1 MNTYF
6 RILSFAKPYTKRLL
20 VTAFFMLIISACG
33 AATMYLLKPLFDQ
46 GFLNNNSTA
55 AFQVTVKI
63 ALMLVGITLVN
74 GLAFYVKDY
83 LYNNAG
89 QRIIM
94 DIRNKVYD
102 HVQNLSLS
110 YFSKNKTGQTLSR
123 LTIDVVNMQNAVS
136 SLASIFDNSTRFL
149 GYLAIVII
157 MDWKMGLIALGVAGL
172 ITYPVYTFG
181 RKLRH
186 ISVDTQ
192 NKIGEISSIAYE
204 GIANIRIVKA
214 FAMEKYEH
222 DKFSRANR
230 SFFDTLMKAVRI
242 TAMSQPIV
250 EFAGILAIAGL
261 IVIAGYKISHGMIT
275 IGQFLAFTGSLFM
288 LFNPIRNLNGTN
300 IQIQQSI
307 SSAERVFEL
316 LDTPQEVQ
324 DELNAAV
331 MPQFKG
337 DVVYKDVSFEYLP
350 GREVLKNIRLSI
362 KKGEVV
368 AIVGPSGSGKSTL
381 ADLLPRFYDVK
392 SGAIEIDGVDIKKFK
407 MSSLRSQVGIV
418 TQETILFND
427 SIKGNIAYGRA
438 DIAQAQV
445 ENAAKAANAHDF
457 ITRTQYGYD
466 TFIGERGVQLSGGE
480 RQRLSIA
487 RAILKNPPILI
498 LDEATSAL
506 DTESEKLVQNALE
519 KLMEAR
525 TTIVIAHRLST
536 IIRADKIVVLEKGEI
551 KAAGRHEELL
561 LSSPLYKKLYEMQF
575 AAH

>member
-1 MNTYF
+1 
-6 RILSFAKPYTKRLL
+6 
-20 VTAFFMLIISACG
+20 
-33 AATMYLLKPLFDQ
+33 
-46 GFLNNNSTA
+46 
-55 AFQVTVKI
+55 
-63 ALMLVGITLVN
+63 
-74 GLAFYVKDY
+74 
-83 LYNNAG
+83 
-89 QRIIM
+89 
-94 DIRNKVYD
+94 
-102 HVQNLSLS
+102 
-110 YFSKNKTGQTLSR
+110 
-123 LTIDVVNMQNAVS
+123 
-136 SLASIFDNSTRFL
+136 
-149 GYLAIVII
+149 
-157 MDWKMGLIALGVAGL
+157 
-172 ITYPVYTFG
+172 
-181 RKLRH
+181 
-186 ISVDTQ
+186 
-192 NKIGEISSIAYE
+192 
-204 GIANIRIVKA
+204 
-214 FAMEKYEH
+214 
-222 DKFSRANR
+222 
-230 SFFDTLMKAVRI
+230 
-242 TAMSQPIV
+242 
-250 EFAGILAIAGL
+250 
-261 IVIAGYKISHGMIT
+261 
-275 IGQFLAFTGSLFM
+275 
-288 LFNPIRNLNGTN
+288 
-300 IQIQQSI
+300 
-307 SSAERVFEL
+307 
-316 LDTPQEVQ
+316 
-324 DELNAAV
+324 
-331 MPQFKG
+331 
-337 DVVYKDVSFEYLP
+337 VYKDVSFEYLP

-438 DIAQAQV
+438 DIGQAQV

-536 IIRADKIVVLEKGEI
+536 IIRADKIVVLQKGEI

-561 LSSPLYKKLYEMQF
+561 VSSPLYKKLYEMQF

>member
-1 MNTYF
+1 MKTYF
-6 RILSFAKPYTKRLL
+6 RVLSFAKPYTKRLL
-20 VTAFFMLIISACG
+20 VAAFFMLVVSSCG

-46 GFLNNNSTA
+46 GFLNTNATA
-55 AFQVTVKI
+55 AFQVTLNI
-63 ALMLVGITLVN
+63 ALALVGITFVN
-74 GLAFYVKDY
+74 GIAFYIKDY

-94 DIRNKVYD
+94 DIRNEVYD

-123 LTIDVVNMQNAVS
+123 LTIDVVNMQNAVA
-136 SLASIFDNSTRFL
+136 SLAGIFDNATKFL
-149 GYLAIVII
+149 GYLIIVIF
-157 MDWKMGLIALGVAGL
+157 MDWKLGLIALGVAGL
-172 ITYPVYTFG
+172 IAYPVYTFG
-181 RKLRH
+181 RRLRH
-186 ISVDTQ
+186 ISIDTQ
-192 NKIGEISSIAYE
+192 NKIGDISSIAYE
-204 GIANIRIVKA
+204 GISNIRIVKA

-222 DKFSRANR
+222 DKFRHANR
-230 SFFDTLMKAVRI
+230 SFFDTLMKAIRI

-250 EFAGILAIAGL
+250 EFAGMLAMASL
-261 IVIAGYKISHGMIT
+261 VVVAGYKISHGMIT
-275 IGQFLAFTGSLFM
+275 IGQFLAFTGALFM
-288 LFNPIRNLNGTN
+288 LFNPIRNLNGIN
-300 IQIQQSI
+300 IQIQQAL
-307 SSAERVFEL
+307 SSAERIFEL

-324 DELNAAV
+324 DDIKAGI
-331 MPQFKG
+331 MPEFRKEIKYNN
-337 DVVYKDVSFEYLP
+337 VCFEYIP
-350 GREVLKNIRLSI
+350 GRPVLTAIKLDI

-381 ADLLPRFYDVK
+381 ADLLPRFYDTK

-438 DIAQAQV
+438 DIAQVDV
-445 ENAAKAANAHDF
+445 ENAAKAANAHNF
-457 ITRTQYGYD
+457 IIKTQHGYE
-466 TFIGERGVQLSGGE
+466 TLIGERGVKLSGGE

-506 DTESEKLVQNALE
+506 DTESEKLVQDALE
-519 KLMEAR
+519 KLMKSR

-551 KAAGRHEELL
+551 KAFGKHEELL
-561 LSSPLYKKLYEMQF
+561 VSSPLYKKLYEMQF
-575 AAH
+575 ETK

>member
-1 MNTYF
+1 MNIYF
-6 RILSFAKPYTKRLL
+6 RVLSFAKPYTKRLF
-20 VTAFFMLIISACG
+20 VAAFFMLVVSACG
-33 AATMYLLKPLFDQ
+33 AATMYLLKPLFDK
-46 GFLNNNSTA
+46 GFLNNNPSA
-55 AFQVTVKI
+55 AFQTTLNI
-63 ALMLVGITLVN
+63 ALALVGITFVN
-74 GLAFYVKDY
+74 GISFYIKDY

-136 SLASIFDNSTRFL
+136 SLFGIFDHSTKFL
-149 GYLAIVII
+149 GYLIIVIF
-157 MDWKMGLIALGVAGL
+157 MDWKLGLLALAVAALIA
-172 ITYPVYTFG
+172 YPVYTFG
-181 RKLRH
+181 RRLRR
-186 ISVDTQ
+186 ISINTQ
-192 NKIGEISSIAYE
+192 NKIGDISSIAYE

-222 DKFSRANR
+222 DKFSRSNR
-230 SFFDTLMKAVRI
+230 SFFDSLMKAVRI

-250 EFAGILAIAGL
+250 EFAGILAVAGL
-261 IVIAGYKISHGMIT
+261 VVIAGYKISHGIIT
-275 IGQFLAFTGSLFM
+275 IGQFLAFTGALFM
-288 LFNPIRNLNGTN
+288 LFNPIRNLNGIN
-300 IQIQQSI
+300 VQIQQAL

-316 LDTPQEVQ
+316 LDTPQEVK
-324 DELNAAV
+324 DDFKAEV
-331 MPQFKG
+331 MPAFSREIKY
-337 DVVYKDVSFEYLP
+337 DNVCFDYNP
-350 GREVLKNIRLSI
+350 GRAVLTDIQLNI

-392 SGAIEIDGVDIKKFK
+392 SGAIEIDGIDIKKYK
-407 MSSLRSQVGIV
+407 MFSLRSQVGMV

-427 SIKGNIAYGRA
+427 TIKGNIAYGRA
-438 DIAQAQV
+438 DIPQNEV

-457 ITRTQYGYD
+457 IIRTQNGYE
-466 TFIGERGVQLSGGE
+466 TFIGERGVKLSGGE

-506 DTESEKLVQNALE
+506 DTESEKLVQEALNN
-519 KLMEAR
+519 LMQNR

-536 IIRADKIVVLEKGEI
+536 IRHADKIVVLDKGRI
-551 KAAGRHEELL
+551 IAAGRHEELL
-561 LSSPLYKKLYEMQF
+561 KSSPLYEKLYKMQF
-575 AAH
+575 